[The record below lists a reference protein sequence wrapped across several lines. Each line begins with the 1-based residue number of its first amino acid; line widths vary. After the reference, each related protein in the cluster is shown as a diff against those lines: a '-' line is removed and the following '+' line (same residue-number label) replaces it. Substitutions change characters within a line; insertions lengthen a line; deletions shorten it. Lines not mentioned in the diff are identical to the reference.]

1 MKENIDQIFFEI
13 ADFCLTNISSN
24 SAELAIE
31 AINKNFEE
39 KFVGKKRISKNWGDS
54 LVVFKNVNKI
64 MRMTIEK
71 LFCNTS
77 KTGFP
82 IAKKFCIRYL
92 NLRVVTIKDIAIYFL
107 QHRMSVVKIE
117 DELYLRSKIK

>member
-54 LVVFKNVNKI
+54 LVVFQNLVFKI
-64 MRMTIEK
+64 QEK